1 MQKGTKPLILFGT
14 IAVFPILWALVW
26 HFALSYIPI
35 FPFLLFD
42 YHGGWFGAWIS
53 AVACAVISLTRA
65 DYRKV
70 SIILSLAFLAI
81 WLYPSV
87 TMHYDLMSWQ
97 GLYDYDWV
105 QRVHLV
111 PFGGKFIRFITSV
124 IFPFATMYDAPLN
137 LMPFLV
143 IGLLVAGRRHKAIWF
158 GGFTV
163 GCVLIELAQLVTRIG
178 CCDTNDICYRVIGMA
193 IGLGIGVLITR
204 RAARKAGNAS
214 GLKNA
219 KAVPSA
225 AKI

>member
-1 MQKGTKPLILFGT
+1 MQKRTKPLFLYGALVIFS
-14 IAVFPILWALVW
+14 ILWALVW
-26 HFALSYIPI
+26 HFVLANFSVLLLWIPYREGTW
-35 FPFLLFD
+35 L
-42 YHGGWFGAWIS
+42 GAWIS
-53 AVACAVISLTRA
+53 AAACAVLSLTRS

-70 SIILSLAFLAI
+70 SIILSLVALAV

-178 CCDTNDICYRVIGMA
+178 CCDANDICYRVIGMA

-204 RAARKAGNAS
+204 RAARKAENAS

-219 KAVPSA
+219 KSVPSA